1 MPPGPPLTPTLHM
14 TNSKNSREVTRRNF
28 LTDVAV
34 GASGVV
40 ALSALMSD
48 EAFAAEAV
56 PSASAAAEWDLT
68 WIDRLTGKYR
78 TVFDSPEVNDGMAFT
93 NATVFMMGFK
103 EVYNASDADMQAV
116 IVMRHR
122 GVVQAFNDAMWEKY
136 GIGAAFNVPNAEKK
150 NPWSGELATLRGRG
164 AILIACNLAATRQA
178 REFAR
183 RLGLDADEV
192 KKDLYANFVP
202 GLIVQTSGVFATVRA
217 QQAGCSFMKSG

>member
-1 MPPGPPLTPTLHM
+1 M
-14 TNSKNSREVTRRNF
+14 TNSKNPREVTRRNF

-40 ALSALMSD
+40 ALSSLVSD
-48 EAFAAEAV
+48 EAFASEVV
-56 PSASAAAEWDLT
+56 PSPSAAAEWDLT

-136 GIGAAFNVPNAEKK
+136 GIGAEFKVANAEKR
-150 NPWSGELATLRGRG
+150 NPWSGDLANLRGRG
-164 AILIACNLAATRQA
+164 ATLIACNLAASRQA
-178 REFAR
+178 REFAK

-202 GLIVQTSGVFATVRA
+202 GVIVQTSGVFATVRA

>member
-1 MPPGPPLTPTLHM
+1 M
-14 TNSKNSREVTRRNF
+14 TNSKNPREVTRRNF
-28 LTDVAV
+28 LTDVAI

-40 ALSALMSD
+40 ALSSLVSD
-48 EAFAAEAV
+48 EAFAGEV
-56 PSASAAAEWDLT
+56 TPSASAAAEWDLT

-136 GIGAAFNVPNAEKK
+136 GIGAEFKVANAEKR
-150 NPWSGELATLRGRG
+150 NPWTSELATLRGRG
-164 AILIACNLAATRQA
+164 ATLIACNLAASRQA
-178 REFAR
+178 REFAK

-202 GLIVQTSGVFATVRA
+202 GVIVQTSGVFATVRA